1 MSIIQSP
8 VLCVGTMVHEQEDS
22 HRESRKR
29 SNPFIQWL
37 NSESPPHSRT
47 SSDSESHS
55 DPDSFSAALPSPPLQ
70 STIYRQAGAD
80 Y

>member
-1 MSIIQSP
+1 
-8 VLCVGTMVHEQEDS
+8 MVHEQEES

-47 SSDSESHS
+47 SSDSESQS
-55 DPDSFSAALPSPPLQ
+55 DPDSFTALPSPPLQ
-70 STIYRQAGAD
+70 STIYRQAEAE